1 MSFFLKKG
9 VWQMCRLWPV
19 LAKPIAESGESQHK
33 MEESVFGKYKYS
45 QELGKTVQ
53 YLLLL
58 NLRASGHVS
67 LKSCF
72 LTLQAPFLATPAQ
85 ICCFRIL
92 MLGLM
97 LLM

>member
-1 MSFFLKKG
+1 
-9 VWQMCRLWPV
+9 MCRLWRL

-45 QELGKTVQ
+45 QELGKIVN
-53 YLLLL
+53 YLLSLIL
-58 NLRASGHVS
+58 SNVS
-67 LKSCF
+67 LKFCF

-85 ICCFRIL
+85 ICCFLIL

-97 LLM
+97 FLT